1 MAFDILSIILL
12 LMTSNVLMDNNNY
25 DMTEDKTEWTDFGDM
40 FSYDTNTKSNFKK
53 SDQTSD
59 PLVNEVIDKECDC
72 HQNTVSNDISIDMNC
87 DQIFDKL
94 NVCEKELK
102 GLNELTKPSVCNQRI
117 TIFFSRAI
125 LKLIKKLKSFD
136 NQLSDEKSIQ
146 ISTFVFANNI
156 QIIEEFVNQ
165 NSIVCQRVDEFEDA
179 ITEVIDR
186 LYVVHNSEQNFF
198 SNFIQNHSLKCLV
211 TVSIILFLLFIY
223 KLYLMSF
230 YSRIITVYIL
240 IFFISFLW
248 EWIQLYQ
255 IKSSEKHLTVSSAPI
270 ECDDLQ
276 RKQSTFSSFIISY
289 FIDMNIE
296 CKKYYRALMVDP
308 IFEVNPLEAISSA
321 LANAL
326 FKPIGILGDQL
337 GKGLSNFYNHFN
349 FYTKIIITFPL
360 TIVCV
365 LITCLYMGYSIKFPY
380 FLGSIVK
387 NPEPPPLQYTNHSNN
402 RENHGLSERLVN
414 MIPFNRHI
422 SRENR
427 ASNDRMTRTSHS
439 SNNYNTRVPLK
450 RSKSMNSISKH

>member
-1 MAFDILSIILL
+1 MAFNILSIILL

-25 DMTEDKTEWTDFGDM
+25 ELSEDKTEWTDFQNM
-40 FSYDTNTKSNFKK
+40 FDYDTNTKSNVKK

-59 PLVNEVIDKECDC
+59 PSLNNQVIDKECDC
-72 HQNTVSNDISIDMNC
+72 HQNSVPNDISIDMNC

-94 NVCEKELK
+94 KVCEKEIK
-102 GLNELTKPSVCNQRI
+102 DLNELTKSSACNQRI
-117 TIFFSRAI
+117 VIFVSRAI
-125 LKLIKKLKSFD
+125 LKLINKLKSFG

-146 ISTFVFANNI
+146 ISTFVFANSI
-156 QIIEEFVNQ
+156 QIIEGFLNQ
-165 NSIVCQRVDEFEDA
+165 NSIICQRVDEFEDA

-198 SNFIQNHSLKCLV
+198 SNFIQNHSFKCLV
-211 TVSIILFLLFIY
+211 IVSIILFLLFIY

-230 YSRIITVYIL
+230 YSRIITFYIL
-240 IFFISFLW
+240 ILLISFVW

-255 IKSSEKHLTVSSAPI
+255 IEYSKKHLTVSSAPM
-270 ECDDLQ
+270 ECVDLQ
-276 RKQSTFSSFIISY
+276 RKQSTFSSIILNY
-289 FIDMNIE
+289 FNSMETE
-296 CKKYYRALMVDP
+296 CKIYYRALMVDP

-326 FKPIGILGDQL
+326 FKPIGILGNEL

-360 TIVCV
+360 TIICV

-387 NPEPPPLQYTNHSNN
+387 NPEAPPLQYTNHSN
-402 RENHGLSERLVN
+402 HGLSDRLVN

-422 SRENR
+422 SRQNR
-427 ASNDRMTRTSHS
+427 ESNDRMTRISYS
-439 SNNYNTRVPLK
+439 SNSYNTRVPLK
-450 RSKSMNSISKH
+450 RSKSMNSISKY